1 MGLAM
6 YEGDYLHL
14 SAMMGSYP
22 KTEPLK
28 RKSVTSTRFDLAFAP
43 VDVAQQA
50 FKAVV
55 RQLKY
60 DVSEIAIVTFLQAFA
75 AGKPYV
81 LLPFVMNGGFH
92 HKSIVCRTDSQLKA
106 EDLSGRRIAM
116 RAYTQTTPTWVRGI
130 LSDDY
135 GLRLENVSWLSQ
147 EGAHVADYV
156 DPPWVQQLDS
166 AASLEQMLIAGE
178 VDAIMAGGGLSG
190 DPRIRPLLPDPKE
203 AALAWHARHKA
214 VPINHMVAVRKELAE
229 ARPDIVREIFRL
241 LQESRRL
248 GDNRPALDGIDLQ
261 PIGFEAVEPAVRMI
275 VRFAFEQKLIPE
287 HYRVEALFGPVLE
300 AIG

>member
-1 MGLAM
+1 M

-14 SAMMGSYP
+14 AAMLGTYP

-28 RKSVTSTRFDLAFAP
+28 GKALTSACFDLQFAP

-50 FKAVV
+50 FKAIV
-55 RQLKY
+55 RDLKY
-60 DVSEIAIVTFLQAFA
+60 DVAEIAIVTFLQAFA
-75 AGKPYV
+75 ARKPYV

-92 HKSIVCRTDSQLKA
+92 HKSIVCRTDVQLKA
-106 EDLSGRRIAM
+106 DDLSGRRVAM
-116 RAYTQTTPTWVRGI
+116 RAYTQTTPAWVRGI

-135 GLRLENVSWLSQ
+135 GLQLESVRWFSQ

-166 AASLEQMLIAGE
+166 AVSLEQMLIAGE
-178 VDAIMAGGGLSG
+178 VDAIIAGGGLSG
-190 DPRIRPLLPDPKE
+190 DPRIRPLLSNPKE
-203 AALAWHARHKA
+203 AALAWHARHNA

-248 GDNRPALDGIDLQ
+248 GDNRPTLDGIDLQ
-261 PIGFEAVEPAVRMI
+261 PIGFEAVRPAVQMI
-275 VRFAFEQKLIPE
+275 VRFAFEQRLIPE
-287 HYRVEALFGPVLE
+287 TYPVEALFGPVLG
-300 AIG
+300 AIA